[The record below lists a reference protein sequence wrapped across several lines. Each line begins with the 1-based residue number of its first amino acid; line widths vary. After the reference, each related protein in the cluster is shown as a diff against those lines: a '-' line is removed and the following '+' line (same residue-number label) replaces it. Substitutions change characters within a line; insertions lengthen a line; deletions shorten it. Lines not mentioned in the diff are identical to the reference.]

1 MNLDT
6 EPPRVQSIEGI
17 VRERYPHDI
26 APDSLHIRAAYAEG
40 VFDGFFVALIIFCF
54 VAVIYG
60 AYTLYLG

>member
-6 EPPRVQSIEGI
+6 ETPRVQSIEGI

-26 APDSLHIRAAYAEG
+26 APDSLQIRAAYAEG
-40 VFDGFFVALIIFCF
+40 VFDGIFVALIIFCF

>member
-1 MNLDT
+1 M
-6 EPPRVQSIEGI
+6 
-17 VRERYPHDI
+17 RERYPHDI

-60 AYTLYLG
+60 AYIIWHD